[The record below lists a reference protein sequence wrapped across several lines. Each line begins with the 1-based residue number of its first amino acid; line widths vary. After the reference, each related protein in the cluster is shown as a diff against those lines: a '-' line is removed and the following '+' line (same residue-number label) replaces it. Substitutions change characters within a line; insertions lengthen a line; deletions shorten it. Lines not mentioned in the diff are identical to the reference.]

1 MTDLGKVESKC
12 GAEDESQEGQPAN
25 SETDAVRKTEE
36 WPGDEW
42 LPHGFYWSCDDR
54 VGDEAE
60 GDDARRRERKE
71 KPVSSLIARSN
82 GRTYYANNAG
92 RGGRRHTRRG
102 VMK

>member
-1 MTDLGKVESKC
+1 MTDLGKVESEC

-60 GDDARRRERKE
+60 GDDARQRERE
-71 KPVSSLIARSN
+71 KRETSVITRCQIKWARIL
-82 GRTYYANNAG
+82 RQQC
-92 RGGRRHTRRG
+92 GGDVDAAYTPD
-102 VMK
+102 K